1 MNPNMTPVDWAKRP
15 IVEKY
20 ADFSG
25 RAPRAEYWWYAL
37 ALIIAYIVVSIVES
51 ITGLKGML
59 FGVYGPL
66 SGLLWLAT
74 IVPGLAV
81 GVRRL
86 HDTNRSAW
94 WLLLM
99 VPYVALAIVSA
110 MALRG
115 GGANAMAALGTIG
128 LLGLVGL
135 VCAIVL
141 LVFMVLPGTPGDNR
155 YGPNPYGE
163 GPAAVA
169 AE

>member
-1 MNPNMTPVDWAKRP
+1 MNTNMTPIDWAKRP

-37 ALIIAYIVVSIVES
+37 ALIIVFVVLSIVES
-51 ITGLKGML
+51 ILGIKGMI
-59 FGVYGPL
+59 GGIYGPL
-66 SGLLWLAT
+66 TALLWLAT

-86 HDTNRSAW
+86 HDTNRSGL
-94 WLLLM
+94 WLLL
-99 VPYVALAIVSA
+99 VIPYVISAVVALVS
-110 MALRG
+110 MASG
-115 GGANAMAALGTIG
+115 SF
-128 LLGLVGL
+128 VGL
-135 VCAIVL
+135 GSAGVLGIIGFLCAIAL

-163 GPAAVA
+163 DGGSAVA

>member
-15 IVEKY
+15 IFEKY

-25 RAPRAEYWWYAL
+25 RAPRAEYWWYVL
-37 ALIIAYIVVSIVES
+37 AIIIAYVVLAIVES
-51 ITGLKGML
+51 LTGLKGMV

-66 SGLLWLAT
+66 TALLWLAT

-99 VPYVALAIVSA
+99 VPYLLVAIMSVMA
-110 MALRG
+110 MRN
-115 GGANAMAALGTIG
+115 GGAGAMAALGAIG

-141 LVFMVLPGTPGDNR
+141 LVFMALPGTPGDNR

-163 GPAAVA
+163 DGAAVA